1 MLAPMA
7 GGPSDR
13 SGEPRPGIGARV
25 DPEDLRA
32 SIDAYIESAQRMERW
47 VRNLTFAVLALMLL
61 VLALALL
68 LPAGLGV
75 TEVTK
80 ALALAIWLVGGCLVA
95 ATFPDAAGI
104 ATRRR
109 RAATVGFMTLLAIGA
124 LPITLTRGGAAMFI
138 IDLLTALGLSA
149 FYVYLVGELGAVF
162 DKLGFGS
169 TTDLPEEF
177 DDPEAL
183 RQKLSPALERLQL
196 MESVLRWTLLPARR
210 RRLREHAEAVQRL
223 REDPSGEVP
232 AELDFGR
239 LRRRLVAGYEA
250 LAGYVI
256 YLGGALQIANLL
268 SEFRR
273 SEPAIAKLRGRVTKF
288 RTVGPALLAFG
299 FILAWLS
306 VYLVVWIIEPSAW
319 RGVGEHT
326 VRFGD
331 FVYLAVSGAFGGGDS
346 PVKPA
351 TQAVR
356 MLLLAE
362 TITAATIL
370 TLYIRAVW
378 EEEKAPDPT
387 AAPRSPETPPQ

>member
-1 MLAPMA
+1 MA

-13 SGEPRPGIGARV
+13 SGEPRPGTQTRV
-25 DPEDLRA
+25 DPEALKA
-32 SIDAYIESAQRMERW
+32 SIDSYVESAQRMERW
-47 VRNLTFAVLALMLL
+47 VRNLTFAVLALMLA

-75 TEVTK
+75 TEFTK
-80 ALALAIWLVGGCLVA
+80 AMALAIWLVGGCLVA
-95 ATFPDAAGI
+95 ASFPDAAGI

-109 RAATVGFMTLLAIGA
+109 RAAMVGFLTLLAIGA
-124 LPITLTRGGAAMFI
+124 LPITLTRGGAAMFV
-138 IDLLTALGLSA
+138 IDLLTVLGLSA
-149 FYVYLVGELGAVF
+149 FYVYMVGELGAVF
-162 DKLGFGS
+162 DRLSFGS
-169 TTDLPEEF
+169 TTDLPDEF

-183 RQKLSPALERLQL
+183 REKLTSTSERLRV
-196 MESVLRWTLLPARR
+196 MESGLRWTLLPAGR
-210 RRLREHAEAVQRL
+210 RRLRAHAEAVRRL

-239 LRRRLVAGYEA
+239 LRRRLVGGYEV
-250 LAGYVI
+250 LAGYAI
-256 YLGGALQIANLL
+256 YLAAAIKIANLL

-273 SEPAIAKLRGRVTKF
+273 SEPAIVKLRGRVTRF

-299 FILAWLS
+299 FILAWLC
-306 VYLVVWIIEPSAW
+306 VYLVVWIIEPTAW
-319 RGVGEHT
+319 RGVGQHT

-351 TQAVR
+351 TQAMR

-378 EEEKAPDPT
+378 EEEKAPNPT
-387 AAPRSPETPPQ
+387 AAPRRPEAPPQ